1 MIVGLYIKVQ
11 EQYDASIELVVDSF
25 KERVEGDGGTFEA
38 GTCLQNT
45 IESLGGPTPVVA
57 YRNVFKRIE
66 LFEDEKIS
74 ITSSVQDIADVSK
87 AKTDFTQS
95 FTIPASDTNN
105 DIFKHWYESSIDG
118 GFDHRIKYD
127 GYIEIDTM
135 TFRVGSFALNDVK
148 YKNNALDYYS
158 IVFYGKAKS
167 IKDLFKEDK
176 LSNLDFSSLNHSYTP
191 TEVINRITSSSAN
204 VAYPLFAHDRIYDYN
219 TGGPNDITTNAG
231 AIKWNS
237 LFPAVKVS
245 KIMDFIETKYGI
257 TFTGAF
263 LYYIQFSRLW
273 MLFKNAETLQ
283 VKTAPLKVNFTSKTG
298 GTDNE
303 INLTTDEIGFDTS
316 SGGGNRLLRIQIVPT
331 SSVIPYDVLIY
342 KNGVLFNS
350 FTGQL
355 GTTLNTFFNGVLNSQ
370 IINDKYTIE
379 IQSETPITW
388 TSTLFYAITNSSGST
403 TFTASGTSQTTQSV
417 INIGTYA
424 PDIKVIDLFTGLIK
438 MFNLVIIPQD
448 ETTYELIPLELYY
461 NNGAYRDI
469 SSNVIS
475 DDIEIKK
482 TSMYKNIN
490 FKYQK
495 SENILNNAFNDLF
508 FTTRNFDY
516 GDLAYEQIDSLESS
530 TFTVE
535 LPFENAMYEKEGNFQ
550 TVTFKNKDL
559 NNYIPKPLLM
569 YDNGQQ
575 NVSPSIRIDLNNGSF
590 TNINS
595 YRRFSNDIN
604 NGTLMTLN
612 WGEEISTWFLS
623 SVSNGLYKRHYENYL
638 GNVFN
643 VKSRLLN
650 VKCYFNP
657 VELINI
663 KLNDRI
669 IIRDK
674 RYTIN
679 KMTAD
684 LTTGETSLELLT
696 DYRVGEVAIGNRF
709 SLEPIY
715 QVDKN
720 AQDLEILLLK
730 NVSKIISLAPSSF
743 AWITYETDIFN
754 DDTTIVVYI
763 SENATGLERTGFIGG
778 KWEDELGN
786 VQIIEIP
793 IIQDA

>member
-1 MIVGLYIKVQ
+1 MVALYI
-11 EQYDASIELVVDSF
+11 YVD
-25 KERVEGDGGTFEA
+25 GIA
-38 GTCLQNT
+38 
-45 IESLGGPTPVVA
+45 
-57 YRNVFKRIE
+57 KRIE

-95 FTIPASDTNN
+95 FTVPASETNN
-105 DIFKHWYESSIDG
+105 EIFKHWYESSIDG

-127 GYIEIDTM
+127 GFIEIDTM

-148 YKNNALDYYS
+148 YKDNALNSYS

-176 LSNLDFSSLNHSYTP
+176 LSNLDFSSLNHNFTSA
-191 TEVINRITSSSAN
+191 EVLSRINATTGF
-204 VAYPLFAHDRIYDYN
+204 VAYPLFAHDRLYDYN
-219 TGGPNDITTNAG
+219 TGGSNDITTNAG
-231 AIKWNS
+231 SIHWNS

-245 KIMDFIETKYGI
+245 KIMDFIESKYGI

-263 LYYIQFSRLW
+263 LDYIQFSRLW
-273 MLFKNAETLQ
+273 MLFKNTESFNQKLT
-283 VKTAPLKVNFTSKTG
+283 PLKVNFTTKSSFLSDT
-298 GTDNE
+298 E
-303 INLTTDEIGFDTS
+303 VNLTTDEIGFQG
-316 SGGGNRLLRIQIVPT
+316 SGYRMVRLQIT
-331 SSVIPYDVLIY
+331 TASTQPYDILIY
-342 KNGVLFNS
+342 KNGVLHGSYVGVIGNSNDIFISEFITTQTLNNKFTLSIQGEAGMS
-350 FTGQL
+350 FTSL
-355 GTTLNTFFNGVLNSQ
+355 LT
-370 IINDKYTIE
+370 YTRG
-379 IQSETPITW
+379 
-388 TSTLFYAITNSSGST
+388 YSSAAVSY
-403 TFTASGTSQTTQSV
+403 TASGTSQT
-417 INIGTYA
+417 IGSTIDIGGYT
-424 PDIKVIDLFTGLIK
+424 PDIKIIDFFTGLIK

-469 SSNVIS
+469 SANVIS

-508 FTTRNFDY
+508 FTTRNFDF

-535 LPFENAMYEKEGNFQ
+535 LPFENAMYERESNFQ

-559 NNYIPKPLLM
+559 NNYVPKPLLM

-575 NVSPSIRIDLNNGSF
+575 NVSPNIRIDLLNGGHQHIS
-590 TNINS
+590 S

-604 NGTLMTLN
+604 NGVLMTLN
-612 WGEEISTWFLS
+612 WGEEISTWYLTL
-623 SVSNGLYKRHYENYL
+623 VSNGLYKRHYENYL

-643 VKSRLLN
+643 IKSRLLN

-657 VELINI
+657 VELIDL

-679 KMTAD
+679 KMTTD

-696 DYRVGEVAIGNRF
+696 DYRVGEVPIGNRF
-709 SLEPIY
+709 SLEPFY
-715 QVDKN
+715 QVDN
-720 AQDLEILLLK
+720 TAQDLEILLLK
-730 NVSKIISLAPSSF
+730 NVSPTISLAPSTF
-743 AWITYETDIFN
+743 AWITYTTGIFN
-754 DDTTIVVYI
+754 DDTTIVVSI
-763 SENATGLERTGFIGG
+763 SANATGLERTGFIGG

-786 VQIIEIP
+786 VQDIEIP
-793 IIQDA
+793 IIQNA